1 MTPETTLYICVGVA
15 VIAALSFIVQIG
27 VLVFINMKTHAMLEF
42 KASMKREP
50 IALFFDDNKY
60 VEWKNE
66 KTDAGMI
73 EDKQHGYFMIDAT
86 YIDAKTKNVYIPY
99 NTAFAVSLNVKSA
112 KLADDLRFVLKN
124 QDHFTNL
131 KQGIL
136 NDEIGENEGIK
147 TLRTTVNFSSIKH
160 LVSPLLPHNVK
171 SKVIGTVRL
180 RLKDSGMSN
189 MPNIALGIVAAI
201 GAMVL
206 GGIMIK
212 LMM

>member
-15 VIAALSFIVQIG
+15 VISALSFLVQIG

-86 YIDAKTKNVYIPY
+86 YIDSKTKNVYIPY

-136 NDEIGENEGIK
+136 NDEIGENEGIQ

-201 GAMVL
+201 GAIIL

>member
-86 YIDAKTKNVYIPY
+86 YIDSKTKNVYIPY

-136 NDEIGENEGIK
+136 NDEIGENEGIQ

-201 GAMVL
+201 GAIIL